1 MQNYDTRC
9 CFNVRS
15 KADIS
20 QLNLP
25 HGNLIYHT
33 VKERIGAISAWL
45 NGGEPGVG
53 SKDERKHT
61 GRNDLLFVEK
71 MMWVDE
77 RV

>member
-1 MQNYDTRC
+1 M
-9 CFNVRS
+9 RS

-25 HGNLIYHT
+25 HGSLIYRT
-33 VKERIGAISAWL
+33 VKERIGEISAWL
-45 NGGEPGVG
+45 NGGKPGVG
-53 SKDERKHT
+53 SKDEGKHT

-71 MMWVDE
+71 MTWVDE